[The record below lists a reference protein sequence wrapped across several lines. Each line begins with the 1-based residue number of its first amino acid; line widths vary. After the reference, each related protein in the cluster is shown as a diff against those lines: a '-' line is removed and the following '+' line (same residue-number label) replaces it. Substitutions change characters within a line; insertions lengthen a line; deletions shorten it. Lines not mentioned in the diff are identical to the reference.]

1 MRDELERFLEN
12 VRQDPR
18 RMEEL
23 RALLGTPEAAIR
35 WAGDRGFHLTPED
48 VYELRDS
55 DCELSD
61 EELDQ
66 AAGGDDGWGTGTTP
80 SPGGGG

>member
-1 MRDELERFLEN
+1 MKDELQRFLES
-12 VRQDPR
+12 VRNDPY

-35 WAGDRGFHLTPED
+35 WASGHGFHLTPED
-48 VYELRDS
+48 VHELQDS

-61 EELDQ
+61 EDLDK
-66 AAGGDDGWGTGTTP
+66 AAGGDDGWGTGTP
-80 SPGGGG
+80 PPGGGG